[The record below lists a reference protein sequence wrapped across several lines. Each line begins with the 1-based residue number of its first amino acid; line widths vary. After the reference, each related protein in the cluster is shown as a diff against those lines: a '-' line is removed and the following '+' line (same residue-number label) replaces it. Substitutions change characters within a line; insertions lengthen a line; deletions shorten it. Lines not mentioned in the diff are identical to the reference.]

1 MVESVYTG
9 DSKSPGLMAL
19 RVRVP
24 PLVPIYSKGVI
35 CFVVLFFIVGVIVL
49 FLDFT
54 KTVLTER
61 LVEGFFGED

>member
-9 DSKSPGLMAL
+9 DSKSPGLRAL

-24 PLVPIYSKGVI
+24 PLVLLNSKGVI
-35 CFVVLFFIVGVIVL
+35 CFVVLFFIVGVIVP

-61 LVEGFFGED
+61 LVEGFVGED